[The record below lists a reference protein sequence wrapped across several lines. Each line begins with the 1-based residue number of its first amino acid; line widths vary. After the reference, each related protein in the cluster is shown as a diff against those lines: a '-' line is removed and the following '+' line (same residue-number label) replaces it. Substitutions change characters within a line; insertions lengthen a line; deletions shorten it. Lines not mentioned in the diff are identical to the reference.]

1 MHGAGTYG
9 AKVQTAA
16 ERGGNLCDSDW
27 VEKEVDVPGPT
38 ATPTPPPPT
47 PTPTPPPTPA
57 LELSNNRVAG
67 TAGQPIN
74 SRLSTASGGTTPY
87 TYSIV
92 GSLPT
97 GLSFSS
103 STRRIT
109 GATQVV
115 STTQVTYRVTDG
127 DGTIEDATL
136 SIAIAA
142 ATLPDLSPV
151 LPDLPGR
158 SALEL
163 VAITPI
169 TLPEATGGDG
179 SLRYSTS
186 GLPPGL
192 SFNTGNRQIT
202 GNPGEVDHSQDYTVT
217 YTVTDSDGDQDSETF
232 RFRIENDTGPTFPD
246 NIGPYSKEGLGS
258 ITATL
263 PAASGGNSPLTY
275 SAQAIDSS
283 STGRITSFN
292 ASTRAIVV
300 YVGSVPQT
308 FRVRYKVTDDD
319 KDFESRTITFR
330 TTPTVVVEPMPVDL
344 PLAAPAVVHTRPN
357 STDSMILY
365 WVVIGDDV
373 TYLIQQRERGDSEWV
388 TMTLSSPN
396 VELYQSPHQE
406 DLGYAV
412 LLRGITPNRD
422 YEQRVKSVRGQ
433 DVSTNW
439 SSVRKTHTPPPFI
452 GLQSDH
458 IVQYIL
464 GPSGPDPGMLFRD
477 ARNMALNAWNLGLSG
492 VGFCESGRCSSLHD
506 DGRTVT
512 IKAPAS
518 GNGCGSD
525 YACVLDASGGTT
537 YTDSHGHMNNLQL
550 VIEQPA
556 IPSQRE
562 GDRYG
567 VGEYI
572 WTNNFADHDDEVPG
586 HPSQKFAY
594 LPDTFMH
601 ELGHALG
608 LDDLYKYS
616 GYGNFLMGAQ
626 PPRAF
631 ETLPQADIQYVQE
644 IYRNHP
650 SHR

>member
-1 MHGAGTYG
+1 M
-9 AKVQTAA
+9 
-16 ERGGNLCDSDW
+16 
-27 VEKEVDVPGPT
+27 PG
-38 ATPTPPPPT
+38 PTPPPTDT

-92 GSLPT
+92 GRLPT
-97 GLSFSS
+97 GLSFGS

-319 KDFESRTITFR
+319 KGFESRTITFR
-330 TTPTVVVEPMPVDL
+330 TTRALEPTPAMPSLTVQTLKGTPPEYTPVSMVVFWPPISGSNVRYEAERSADGQTNWQPAITVSTNAFEILNMQPNTDRYYRVRSKIGRNASGWANITVSTPHPFVGHQADHTVQYTVT
-344 PLAAPAVVHTRPN
+344 APSTRPN
-357 STDSMILY
+357 YDTGLPSDYDPAEVMDDAITYAIDAWNNSSVGTSGPQIKVCKVGSCGNRKDDGKTVNIAMTSRITGTCGHDDPLAC
-365 WVVIGDDV
+365 VKGIG
-373 TYLIQQRERGDSEWV
+373 
-388 TMTLSSPN
+388 SS
-396 VELYQSPHQE
+396 VMQY
-406 DLGYAV
+406 
-412 LLRGITPNRD
+412 NRD
-422 YEQRVKSVRGQ
+422 NTNSTIHPDDEGYVRE
-433 DVSTNW
+433 V
-439 SSVRKTHTPPPFI
+439 
-452 GLQSDH
+452 
-458 IVQYIL
+458 
-464 GPSGPDPGMLFRD
+464 
-477 ARNMALNAWNLGLSG
+477 
-492 VGFCESGRCSSLHD
+492 
-506 DGRTVT
+506 
-512 IKAPAS
+512 
-518 GNGCGSD
+518 
-525 YACVLDASGGTT
+525 
-537 YTDSHGHMNNLQL
+537 YTDHS
-550 VIEQPA
+550 
-556 IPSQRE
+556 
-562 GDRYG
+562 
-567 VGEYI
+567 
-572 WTNNFADHDDEVPG
+572 
-586 HPSQKFAY
+586 
-594 LPDTFMH
+594 
-601 ELGHALG
+601 
-608 LDDLYKYS
+608 
-616 GYGNFLMGAQ
+616 AQ
-626 PPRAF
+626 SLAP
-631 ETLPQADIQYVQE
+631 
-644 IYRNHP
+644 
-650 SHR
+650 